1 MPISETFLY
10 LPVFGYYVILLGY
23 LLVKNYCMC
32 NGGDIYQN
40 QALFKKISS

>member
-23 LLVKNYCMC
+23 LFVKNYGMF

-40 QALFKKISS
+40 QALF